1 MTPTIAGLSLSIG
14 LLLGLLG
21 GGGSILT
28 VPMLVYL
35 AGMDPKAA
43 IATSLLVVGIS
54 SAVATLPHARLGNVC
69 WRAGAAFGLAA
80 MAGAYVGG
88 RLAALIPGQLL
99 MQIFGVMML
108 VTACVMLFK
117 RRETT
122 REETSSCPRS
132 PWILWAIAIQG
143 GAVGCLTGLI
153 GAGGGFL
160 IVPALTLMGGLSMR
174 AAIGTS
180 LLIITVNAFAGL
192 SGYLNHVQIDPVFAG
207 SVTALTVLGS
217 LFGSRLAPCVSN
229 QVLRRVFGLC
239 VSAIAL
245 YILHRELDLP
255 MLVKLLGLHQEFWL
269 GVLTVVSTVLLYRL
283 SAWLKKNGAQR
294 HL

>member
-1 MTPTIAGLSLSIG
+1 MTLTIGGLSLGIG

-43 IATSLLVVGIS
+43 IATSLLVVGLS
-54 SAVATLPHARLGNVC
+54 SGVATLPHARLGNVC

-99 MQIFGVMML
+99 MQMFGVMML
-108 VTACVMLFK
+108 VTACAMLFK
-117 RRETT
+117 RRET
-122 REETSSCPRS
+122 EANATSSCPRS

-180 LLIITVNAFAGL
+180 LLIITANAFAGL
-192 SGYLNHVQIDPVFAG
+192 TGYLNHVQIDPTFAG
-207 SVTALTVLGS
+207 GVTTLTVLGS
-217 LFGSRLAPCVSN
+217 LFGSRLAPHVSS
-229 QVLRRVFGLC
+229 QALRSGFGLC

-255 MLVKLLGLHQEFWL
+255 LLVKLLGIHKEFWL
-269 GVLTVVSTVLLYRL
+269 GVLTVISTVLLYRL
-283 SAWLKKNGAQR
+283 SAWLKKNGAQH